1 MKRYNIV
8 KNIIENSR
16 NLNLKEFGL
25 FAKDPLKRSEKLVLL
40 NKTFNYDWDK
50 LSDIAGKDN
59 LSAYIMIFDY
69 NNKISFIYYLHDF
82 CHSAWKVFMYK
93 DYWKK
98 YQQKNNLNC
107 FFKII
112 DSRKF
117 KGWWWNDKIIFKCMK
132 KYLRKNGWKLENYK
146 NCKKL
151 FIFMI
156 LVDM

>member
-69 NNKISFIYYLHDF
+69 NNKISFIYYLHELF
-82 CHSAWKVFMYK
+82 LIACLVAWWVFR
-93 DYWKK
+93 
-98 YQQKNNLNC
+98 NNC
-107 FFKII
+107 QHHYI
-112 DSRKF
+112 
-117 KGWWWNDKIIFKCMK
+117 
-132 KYLRKNGWKLENYK
+132 
-146 NCKKL
+146 
-151 FIFMI
+151 
-156 LVDM
+156 